1 MKLSGT
7 IAPALSGHVS
17 GFDLFDVTQLL
28 CLSGRSRILRVSYGE
43 RRGTL
48 VFEQGALTH
57 ASTPSAAGE
66 DAFFEIA
73 QWAGGNFESVE
84 AAEAETFSRNIH
96 VPTMHLLMESARRKD
111 EGGGTPPA
119 SPPEEAEE
127 LGKPAEVPAVGVLA
141 WDSPAHDRLWDE
153 LATIQQ
159 EVAEELAAGAAASV
173 PAREVP
179 SGAAEQAPAPAA
191 EPVPDESRPAEDP
204 WWRHVTARWGE
215 AVQVVVAWPPEAGWD
230 QAAAEVRRLAKVA
243 GAKPPPEVLSAAG
256 PSFVRIYPEAGGILS
271 LVFLGISKRHRFLFE
286 TLVRSAHAALVPQ
299 ECAGGETQHWMGA
312 LPATL
317 DWCVVAPDSDGC
329 WGFSDR
335 LRELAGKTS

>member
-28 CLSGRSRILRVSYGE
+28 CLSGRSRILRVSFGD

-57 ASTPSAAGE
+57 ASTPSAGGQ

-73 QWAGGNFESVE
+73 QWTGGSFESVD
-84 AAEAETFSRNIH
+84 AAEAGTFPPNIH

-111 EGGGTPPA
+111 EGEGAPPA
-119 SPPEEAEE
+119 LPPEEAEE
-127 LGKPAEVPAVGVLA
+127 PAEVPAEGALA

-159 EVAEELAAGAAASV
+159 EVAEELAAGVAAPV

-179 SGAAEQAPAPAA
+179 SGTSEQAPAPAA
-191 EPVPDESRPAEDP
+191 AEPVPDGGPPGEEP
-204 WWRHVTARWGE
+204 WWRQVTARWGE

-243 GAKPPPEVLSAAG
+243 GAKPPADLLSATG

-286 TLVRSAHAALVPQ
+286 TLVRSAHAALVPR
-299 ECAGGETQHWMGA
+299 ECAGSETQHWMGA

-335 LRELAGKTS
+335 LRELAGNAS

>member
-7 IAPALSGHVS
+7 IAPAVSGHVS

-28 CLSGRSRILRVSYGE
+28 CLSGRSRVLRVSFGD
-43 RRGTL
+43 RLGTL

-73 QWAGGNFESVE
+73 QWTGGNFESVE
-84 AAEAETFSRNIH
+84 AAQAQSFPPNIH

-111 EGGGTPPA
+111 EGGGAPCA
-119 SPPEEAEE
+119 QKSAE
-127 LGKPAEVPAVGVLA
+127 PAEVPAGGA
-141 WDSPAHDRLWDE
+141 PPWDNPAHDQLWDE

-159 EVAEELAAGAAASV
+159 EVAQELAAGAGASV
-173 PAREVP
+173 PSREAP
-179 SGAAEQAPAPAA
+179 SGPAEQVAGPAAA
-191 EPVPDESRPAEDP
+191 EPGPEGDSPAQAS
-204 WWRHVTARWGE
+204 WWHRVTARWGE

-230 QAAAEVRRLAKVA
+230 QAAAEVRRLAVVA
-243 GAKPPPEVLSAAG
+243 GAKPPSDVLAATG

-286 TLVRSAHAALVPQ
+286 TLVRSAHAALVPR

-317 DWCVVAPDSDGC
+317 AWCAVAPDTEGG
-329 WGFSDR
+329 WGFAER